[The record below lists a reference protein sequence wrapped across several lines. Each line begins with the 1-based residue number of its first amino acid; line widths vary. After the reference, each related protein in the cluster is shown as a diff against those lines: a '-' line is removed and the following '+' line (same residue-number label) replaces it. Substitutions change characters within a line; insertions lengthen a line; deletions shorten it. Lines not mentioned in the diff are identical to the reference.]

1 MKEVPEMT
9 FLKCNQVLAVSAI
22 VLAASGCNI
31 GPDLSGTS
39 APDIS
44 GSWTFEASFH
54 NVISRINQPD
64 DDIFCDAK
72 YRLVIDQNDNTFT
85 GTYSGGGLICV
96 LRGDT
101 ILNRPASGTIVNGT
115 VGDDGW
121 LCIKECG
128 IEVSFGFDTM
138 NARQTGLLSGS
149 LGNRTSMS
157 GTANWRAYLGV
168 ADVGTSPLRGP
179 WTAVR

>member
-1 MKEVPEMT
+1 MAWLSDSERDELNKKYAYTFGLLKVGFTGAISDELMYNVP
-9 FLKCNQVLAVSAI
+9 VI
-22 VLAASGCNI
+22 
-31 GPDLSGTS
+31 DLVPNDTGWSGTFQGS
-39 APDIS
+39 DTTITIQLDRS
-44 GSWTFEASFH
+44 G
-54 NVISRINQPD
+54 NVTIQ
-64 DDIFCDAK
+64 
-72 YRLVIDQNDNTFT
+72 LNDNTFT

-101 ILNRPASGTIVNGT
+101 ILDRSTSGTIVNGT

-157 GTANWRAYLGV
+157 GTANWRADLGV
-168 ADVGTSPLRGP
+168 ADVGISPLRGP
-179 WTAVR
+179 WEAVR